1 MKKQK
6 LKVVYHSLWNN
17 ATEEQK
23 KEYQQR
29 IHEAYAIII
38 EEVLKKN
45 PQKYS
50 SLVSKTK
57 NSIR

>member
-38 EEVLKKN
+38 EEILKKN
-45 PQKYS
+45 PHKYPT
-50 SLVSKTK
+50 LKLKTK
-57 NSIR
+57 F